1 MRELLT
7 TIEQAVRERGWSA
20 RQASMEAVG
29 SPELISNMRRGRV
42 PSVDRFRALCRVLG
56 LEFYVGRPREAVE
69 VDEQR
74 LELALEAAERGLSM
88 SSGREMDFPDK
99 AQADRRGLPAH
110 RQGARA
116 CGCREG
122 EACHRDGGGDR
133 SRRRGSGAGGPH
145 GEVPEGRQLEVAKL
159 RKERSP

>member
-29 SPELISNMRRGRV
+29 TPELISNMRRGRV

-88 SSGREMDFPDK
+88 NGREMDFPDK
-99 AQADRRGLPAH
+99 ARLIAAVYQLIGKERGPADAARVRRVIGMVAGTG
-110 RQGARA
+110 RGGEGAERVVRMA
-116 CGCREG
+116 
-122 EACHRDGGGDR
+122 R
-133 SRRRGSGAGGPH
+133 SR
-145 GEVPEGRQLEVAKL
+145 KDD
-159 RKERSP
+159 SPK

>member
-99 AQADRRGLPAH
+99 ARLIAA
-110 RQGARA
+110 
-116 CGCREG
+116 
-122 EACHRDGGGDR
+122 
-133 SRRRGSGAGGPH
+133 
-145 GEVPEGRQLEVAKL
+145 VYQLIG
-159 RKERSP
+159 KERGPADAARVRRVIGMVAGTGRGGEGAERVVRMAKSRKDDSSK

>member
-99 AQADRRGLPAH
+99 ARLIAA
-110 RQGARA
+110 
-116 CGCREG
+116 
-122 EACHRDGGGDR
+122 
-133 SRRRGSGAGGPH
+133 
-145 GEVPEGRQLEVAKL
+145 VYQLIG
-159 RKERSP
+159 KERGPADAARVRRVIGMVAGTGRGGEGAERVVRMAKSRKDDSPQ

>member
-7 TIEQAVRERGWSA
+7 TIEQAVRDRGWSA

-99 AQADRRGLPAH
+99 ARLIAA
-110 RQGARA
+110 
-116 CGCREG
+116 
-122 EACHRDGGGDR
+122 
-133 SRRRGSGAGGPH
+133 
-145 GEVPEGRQLEVAKL
+145 VYQLIG
-159 RKERSP
+159 KERGPADAARVRRVIGMVVGTGRGGEGAERVVRMAKSRKDDSPQ